1 MADTTT
7 TIYGLTKP
15 EVGASSNTW
24 GTKINT
30 NLDSLDGLL
39 GGTTAIAPNVTA
51 GSWKISGAV
60 VNVTAAELNKLDN
73 ATFTTAA
80 SGAMTFNDGVNEK
93 YNSVA
98 SSSGTATL
106 DCSSGNVFSITLS
119 EATTFAF
126 SNVPASGAAYGLT
139 LEIKQDAL
147 ASEYAVTFPA
157 SVDWPEGLAP
167 ALSAS
172 ANAVDIVTLYTRDG
186 GTTWFAFA
194 VGLGMA

>member
-1 MADTTT
+1 MADTTN

-73 ATFTTAA
+73 ATFTT
-80 SGAMTFNDGVNEK
+80 GAGGDMTLNDGLYEK
-93 YNSVA
+93 SVA
-98 SSSGTATL
+98 ITSSSGTATL
-106 DCSSGNVFSITLS
+106 DAQSATHFTHTLS
-119 EATTFAF
+119 ENVTYTFSNPATAGYVTTFTLSVTQDSTTRTITWPAT
-126 SNVPASGAAYGLT
+126 VKWASG
-139 LEIKQDAL
+139 
-147 ASEYAVTFPA
+147 S
-157 SVDWPEGLAP
+157 AP
-167 ALSAS
+167 VVSTGS
-172 ANAVDIVTLYTRDG
+172 GQIDIFVFISYDG
-186 GTTWFAFA
+186 GTNYYGF
-194 VGLGMA
+194 VSGQDMS

>member
-7 TIYGLTKP
+7 TTYGLTKP

-30 NLDSLDGLL
+30 NLDTLDDLL
-39 GGTTAIAPNVTA
+39 DGTTAIAPNLAA
-51 GSWKISGAV
+51 GSWEVGGV
-60 VNVTAAELNKLDN
+60 TVTVTAAELNKLDN
-73 ATFTTAA
+73 ATFTT
-80 SGAMTFNDGVNEK
+80 GAGGVMTFNDGVNEK
-93 YNSVA
+93 YNAVT
-98 SSSGTATL
+98 SSAGTATL
-106 DCSSGNVFSITLS
+106 DCSSGNVFSITLA

-126 SNVPASGAAYGLT
+126 SNVPSSGAAYGFT

-147 ASEYAVTFPA
+147 ASGYAVTFPA
-157 SVDWPEGLAP
+157 SLNWPEGVAP

-186 GTTWFAFA
+186 GATWFAFA